1 MRNNTL
7 GETSAS
13 SGITE
18 RYARQNLKARTRGEK
33 GRHHPVTTACPEA
46 GRQKREKNNVNKRE
60 WLWYTNSI
68 LLKRLVLLGFE
79 THVLVGIF
87 RIIAKKKKKMART
100 NKLLTAPINGSVG
113 RRKSIQVD
121 EEVFSRY
128 SGAMCRSGAG
138 GQTAASDPGPELHHS
153 RAGRKTKNDKI
164 NATIIHTWDEQTRYY

>member
-1 MRNNTL
+1 MVHEFHTL
-7 GETSAS
+7 KKISS
-13 SGITE
+13 SGV
-18 RYARQNLKARTRGEK
+18 RDPR
-33 GRHHPVTTACPEA
+33 A
-46 GRQKREKNNVNKRE
+46 GRNFQNNRQ
-60 WLWYTNSI
+60 
-68 LLKRLVLLGFE
+68 
-79 THVLVGIF
+79 
-87 RIIAKKKKKMART
+87 KKKKMART